1 MYEWRYPLAVAA
13 KGHGQAFSIRFP
25 AILIYILHGSI
36 IYCSMS
42 FNRDLNK
49 GSAELLVLTLLEGR
63 PRHGYDIGK
72 LIEERSNGQIR
83 FRIGSLYPILSLA
96 NC

>member
-1 MYEWRYPLAVAA
+1 
-13 KGHGQAFSIRFP
+13 
-25 AILIYILHGSI
+25 
-36 IYCSMS
+36 MS

-72 LIEERSNGQIR
+72 LIEEQSGRPDTASASDRSTPSCSVW
-83 FRIGSLYPILSLA
+83 RIA
-96 NC
+96 V